1 MAHNRILAQFRLP
14 FSFNVL
20 SRLPQGQPRPAATKG
35 KRTRREMEGAPSNAN
50 DRNVRTRLDE
60 PPRRNLPGHE
70 QTDHPM
76 GAFNLRSATQAHDGS
91 SSSPSP
97 PASPPQNAAPN
108 PEPIS
113 WGLPQQQQGV
123 AQPRTEDEASPT
135 LTEVNPESGSV
146 TGGARIWLKGMGFPA
161 RFPLFARFGS
171 AVVPTVS
178 LMGSLSSLN

>member
-1 MAHNRILAQFRLP
+1 MVHNRVLVQCRLP

-20 SRLPQGQPRPAATKG
+20 SRLPPGQPRLPATKS
-35 KRTRREMEGAPSNAN
+35 KRTRREMEGASSNAN
-50 DRNVRTRLDE
+50 DRNVRTRFDD
-60 PPRRNLPGHE
+60 PPSRNLPSHD

-76 GAFNLRSATQAHDGS
+76 GAFNPRSATQARDGS

-97 PASPPQNAAPN
+97 SASPPQDAAPI
-108 PEPIS
+108 PEPIP
-113 WGLPQQQQGV
+113 WGPPQQQQGV
-123 AQPRTEDEASPT
+123 VQPRTEDEASPT

-146 TGGARIWLKGMGFPA
+146 TGGARIWLKGMDFPA

-178 LMGSLSSLN
+178 LMSSLASPN